1 VLAQEIAIWA
11 IVGLALLLVAAMI
24 WRGEPMPKIETSAD
38 DKRPDHRHTQ
48 VGDAARLKLFD
59 AAGNFDERARLAIAR
74 YGNDGGGQPIGPPSQ
89 SNVDVGDTKKV
100 EAPEASSEGAAG
112 AAGAPTSAKPSK

>member
-11 IVGLALLLVAAMI
+11 IVGVALLLVAAMI
-24 WRGEPMPKIETSAD
+24 WRGEPMPKIETSAH

-59 AAGNFDERARLAIAR
+59 AAGNFDERAWRAIAR

-89 SNVDVGDTKKV
+89 ANVDVGDTKKV
-100 EAPEASSEGAAG
+100 EAPEASSENVAEAAD
-112 AAGAPTSAKPSK
+112 APTGAKPSE

>member
-11 IVGLALLLVAAMI
+11 IVGVALLLVAAMI
-24 WRGEPMPKIETSAD
+24 WRGEPMPKIETFAP
-38 DKRPDHRHTQ
+38 DKRPDHRHIP
-48 VGDAARLKLFD
+48 VGDAARLKVFD
-59 AAGNFDERARLAIAR
+59 AAGNFDERAWLAAR
-74 YGNDGGGQPIGPPSQ
+74 FRNDGGGQPIGPPSQ